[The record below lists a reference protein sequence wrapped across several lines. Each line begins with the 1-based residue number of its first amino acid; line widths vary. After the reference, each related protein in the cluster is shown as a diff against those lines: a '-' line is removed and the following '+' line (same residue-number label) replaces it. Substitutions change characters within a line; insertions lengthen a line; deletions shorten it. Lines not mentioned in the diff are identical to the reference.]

1 MTQEEKE
8 LLIKELCTR
17 LPYHV
22 FVQVSGK
29 IFYGTELAPYQQPL
43 TYGLIE
49 KLGDLTIKPYLRPMS
64 SMTEED
70 MDKLNQYVG
79 GDRFI
84 FKNGVISVDENFYQE
99 GHLYSDHEDYV
110 DIIDWLNCHHFDYRG
125 LIEKGLAL
133 EAPEGMYK

>member
-1 MTQEEKE
+1 MTQEDKK

-64 SMTEED
+64 SMTEEEKKGIR
-70 MDKLNQYVG
+70 KL
-79 GDRFI
+79 
-84 FKNGVISVDENFYQE
+84 S
-99 GHLYSDHEDYV
+99 
-110 DIIDWLNCHHFDYRG
+110 CC
-125 LIEKGLAL
+125 
-133 EAPEGMYK
+133 